1 VNSSASSNETPP
13 GRPLLVFDG
22 DCTFCRTWIGYWKQ
36 LTGDAITYAPY
47 QEAAA
52 KIPEVPREDFQRAVQ
67 LILPGGERFS
77 GAHAVFRSLA
87 AVPGYAWLL
96 WAYHRVP
103 GFAALTEWVYRQIA
117 AHRSFAYGVTLF
129 LWGRHPEPATHEITV
144 RWFMRS
150 LGLIYLIAFLSLEV
164 QITGLIGAH
173 GILPEERFLAAVREN
188 YGASAW
194 LHVPTLFLF
203 GTSDAMLRLTCV
215 VGAIASL
222 AIIVGYARRLAL
234 ATAFV
239 LYLSLVHAGQ
249 SFLSFQWD
257 FLLLESGFLAMFL
270 RPALPRVWLFRWL
283 LFRLMLLSG
292 AAKLLSHDPTWRNL
306 TALRYH
312 YETQPLPTIFAWYFH
327 HLPLAFQRISCG
339 FMFFAE
345 LVVPFLFFAPR
356 RVRFFAAAMTIA
368 LQALIFITG
377 NYTFFNLLAMAL
389 CLLLYDDTAF
399 RRGQVA
405 GARRGPTQRAVSIA
419 LSAFILSASG
429 LQLLETFSGS
439 IPDPAAV
446 MLSDIAPFGVV
457 NTYGL
462 FAVMTTSRP
471 EIIVEGSNDGQ
482 TWREYS
488 FRYKPGDLRRAPV
501 WVQPYQPRLDWQM
514 WFAALGNYRADP
526 WFVNFAVRLL
536 EGSPDVLA
544 LMGQNP
550 FPSGAPRYIRARLYE
565 YRFTTAAERNATGNW
580 WTRELKGEYLPGV
593 SLRGA
598 PAE

>member
-1 VNSSASSNETPP
+1 MNSSASSNETPP

-36 LTGDAITYAPY
+36 LTGDAIASAPY

-173 GILPEERFLAAVREN
+173 GILPVERFLAAVREN

-194 LHVPTLFLF
+194 LHVPTLFLL
-203 GTSDAMLRLTCV
+203 GSGDTALRVACV
-215 VGAIASL
+215 TGAIASL

-234 ATAFV
+234 ATAFA

-270 RPALPRVWLFRWL
+270 RPAPPRVWLFRWL

-327 HLPLAFQRISCG
+327 RLPLAFQKLSCG
-339 FMFFAE
+339 FMFFVE

-368 LQALIFITG
+368 LQVLIFITG

-389 CLLLYDDTAF
+389 CLLLYDDAAF
-399 RRGQVA
+399 RRGQAPPV
-405 GARRGPTQRAVSIA
+405 RLRTTQRAVSIA
-419 LSAFILSASG
+419 VSAFILLASG

-446 MLSDIAPFGVV
+446 LLSDIAPFGVV

-471 EIIVEGSNDGQ
+471 DIIVEGSNDGQ

-526 WFVNFAVRLL
+526 WFVNFAARLL

-550 FPSGAPRYIRARLYE
+550 FPSGAPRCIRARLYE

-580 WTRELKGEYLPGV
+580 WARELQGEYLPAV